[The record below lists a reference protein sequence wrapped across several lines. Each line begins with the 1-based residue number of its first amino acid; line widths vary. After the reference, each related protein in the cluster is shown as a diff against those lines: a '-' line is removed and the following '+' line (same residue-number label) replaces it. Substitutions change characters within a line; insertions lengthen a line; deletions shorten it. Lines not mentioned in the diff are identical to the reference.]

1 MGSVKLIKLSSL
13 TGAIV
18 YIFQWCSRRLVRTL
32 IRVTFFLGRAAQQIK
47 ECTSGGKKA
56 TSFKF
61 TYVFDR
67 MGMSSPDG
75 FFYHIKPL
83 RDVSKIDVEQMRVI
97 FLTICAYLSTS
108 KYLQLYTKKFFIQ
121 LRHIYIHNII
131 CNSIIHGKRRKQ
143 INDYNYNES
152 DSILYCNS
160 SR

>member
-1 MGSVKLIKLSSL
+1 MGSIKLIKLSSL
-13 TGAIV
+13 TGAQQLLHFSV
-18 YIFQWCSRRLVRTL
+18 VFATSRPYV

-67 MGMSSPDG
+67 MGMSTPDG

-97 FLTICAYLSTS
+97 
-108 KYLQLYTKKFFIQ
+108 
-121 LRHIYIHNII
+121 
-131 CNSIIHGKRRKQ
+131 
-143 INDYNYNES
+143 
-152 DSILYCNS
+152 
-160 SR
+160 